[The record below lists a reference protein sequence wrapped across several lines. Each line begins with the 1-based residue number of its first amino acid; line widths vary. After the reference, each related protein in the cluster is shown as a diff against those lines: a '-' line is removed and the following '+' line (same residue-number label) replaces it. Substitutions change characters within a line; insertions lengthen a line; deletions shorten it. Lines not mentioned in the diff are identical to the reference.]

1 MKSKINTSAHLKNAA
16 FVSIGMLSFLF
27 LLSIYFYKERVIFM
41 DASYI
46 LFQIMNDGHHAIQEN
61 RYGSFI
67 THIVP
72 MLLYKLNFS
81 AKAIIIS
88 YTLSFNLFYL
98 CSITW
103 LVVRLKQYGLAIL
116 MSLYYILFVS
126 ETFYWSNNEV
136 HQGIAWMFLTLGL
149 LQYAATKR
157 THTIILLFILLIG
170 GFLAISSHML
180 VTMSFTF
187 LFVYLLLDKNL
198 NHYQAKQQ
206 LFLSGSL
213 LLIIF
218 IKYQISL
225 HQNYDGEKLKLIDK
239 LSFNDLAYY
248 IQQDFGI
255 AFLKSCIQ
263 EYWPVVPILLL
274 GLYSLIKQ
282 KKYLLSLCTLMA
294 CTCFYMF
301 MCITFSNTGQYEK
314 FHIESEWMVLGLI
327 LATPFVFNF
336 LPSIRPKW
344 AAHIVCI
351 IAIIRFAFI
360 LNASNKFE
368 TRLQTT
374 EKILAAMQKKGIN
387 KLALVDSKA
396 LQQIYLLDW
405 SLAEESLLLSCLNKD
420 TTLRTFFI
428 LRSGAI
434 PDSILFSKRIFI
446 GCFHNYTPVEIN
458 KKYFLLDTLTAYK
471 IYSLEQLMR

>member
-1 MKSKINTSAHLKNAA
+1 
-16 FVSIGMLSFLF
+16 
-27 LLSIYFYKERVIFM
+27 M

-72 MLLYKLNFS
+72 MLLAKFNFS

-98 CSITW
+98 CIITW

-116 MSLYYILFVS
+116 MSLYYVLFVS

-149 LQYAATKR
+149 LQYAATKQKN
-157 THTIILLFILLIG
+157 TILLLCILLVG

-180 VTMSFTF
+180 VTMPFTF
-187 LFVYLLLDKNL
+187 LFFYLFFERKEN
-198 NHYQAKQQ
+198 NYNAKQKILVP
-206 LFLSGSL
+206 LFLL
-213 LLIIF
+213 FMIF

-239 LSFNDLAYY
+239 LSFNDLAFY
-248 IQQDFGI
+248 INQNFGI
-255 AFLKSCIQ
+255 AFLKSCLQ
-263 EYWPVVPILLL
+263 EYWLVVPILLL
-274 GLYSLIKQ
+274 GMYSLIKQ
-282 KKYLLSLCTLMA
+282 KKYFLSLCTFMA
-294 CTCFYMF
+294 CLCYYTF

-314 FHIESEWMVLGLI
+314 FHIESEWMGLGLI
-327 LATPFVFNF
+327 LATPFVFDF
-336 LPSIRPKW
+336 LPSLKPKW
-344 AAHIVCI
+344 GPYIVCI
-351 IAIIRFAFI
+351 IAIIRFSFI
-360 LNASNKFE
+360 ISASGKFE
-368 TRLQTT
+368 TRLQTS

-387 KLALVDSKA
+387 KLALMDSKA
-396 LQQIYLLDW
+396 LHEKYLLDW

-420 TTLRTFFI
+420 TTLRTFF
-428 LRSGAI
+428 LLKKGSI
-434 PDSILFSKRIFI
+434 PDSVLQSKTFFI
-446 GCFHNYTPVEIN
+446 GCFHNYTPSEIN
-458 KKYFLLDTLTAYK
+458 HKFFLLDTISNYK
-471 IYSLEQLMR
+471 ILTYEQLLN